1 MKHVLVVGMGMS
13 GKAAAEAL
21 RNAGEAVDTYDKK
34 ENPEF
39 PAVRGEDGRAVY
51 DQLVV
56 SPGVPL
62 DLPFI
67 EEAKAAGS
75 EIIGELELAYRMGS
89 GTYFAIT
96 GTNGKT
102 TTTTLTGEIFK
113 ASGRPTEVV
122 GNIGVSVISKSVG
135 CAADTC
141 LVTECSS
148 FQLDTTVD
156 FRPHIAAVLNL
167 SPDHLDRHGTAEN
180 YYQAKLKIAKNQR
193 PEDFFVYNADDAETH
208 AHVKTLATQA
218 QLVPF
223 SRKKELPYG
232 VFVRDGVIVCRTM
245 PCAGS
250 ANDPGFDEFCEVPVC
265 RADEVY
271 IPGGHNLENAL
282 AATTVAFFA
291 GISPEVIAETLRTF
305 KGVEHR
311 LEYAGKIGAIRF
323 VNDSKGTN
331 PDAAIKALEATNGDI
346 YLIAGGYDKHSSY
359 DEFIDAFGGKVRGL
373 YLLGQTA
380 EDIRKAAEAKGFTA
394 CVMCRDMK
402 ECVERAYA
410 DAKVAGK
417 PATVLLSPACA
428 SWGMYNHFEE
438 RGEDFKDRA
447 KELGATL

>member
-21 RNAGEAVDTYDKK
+21 RKAGCAVDTYDKK
-34 ENPEF
+34 ENPDD
-39 PAVRGEDGRAVY
+39 PVVARDGKAVY

-62 DLPFI
+62 NLPFI
-67 EEAKAAGS
+67 EAAAEAGS
-75 EIIGELELAYRMGS
+75 EIIGELELAYRMGN
-89 GTYFAIT
+89 GTYYAIT

-113 ASGRPTEVV
+113 AAGRPTEVV

-135 CAADTC
+135 CADDTC

-148 FQLDTTVD
+148 FQLDTTVS
-156 FRPHIAAVLNL
+156 FRPHIAALLNL

-180 YYQAKLKIAKNQR
+180 YYQAKLKIAKNQQ
-193 PEDFFVYNADDAETH
+193 PDDFFVYNADDPETVSH
-208 AHVKTLATQA
+208 VRSFPTKAHP
-218 QLVPF
+218 VPF

-250 ANDPGFDEFCEVPVC
+250 ANEAGFDEFCEVPVC
-265 RADEVY
+265 RADEVF
-271 IPGGHNLENAL
+271 IPGNHNLENAL
-282 AATTVAFFA
+282 AATAVAFFA
-291 GISPEVIAETLRTF
+291 GISPETIAETLRTF
-305 KGVEHR
+305 RGVEHR
-311 LEYAGKIGAIRF
+311 LEYAGSIGKIRF

-346 YLIAGGYDKHSSY
+346 YLIAGGYDKGSSY

-373 YLLGQTA
+373 YLLGQTK
-380 EDIRKAAEAKGFTA
+380 EKVRDAAEAKGFTA
-394 CVMCRDMK
+394 ITMCEDMK

-410 DAKVAGK
+410 DAKAAGK
-417 PATVLLSPACA
+417 AATVLLSPACA
-428 SWGMYNHFEE
+428 SWGMYGHFEE
-438 RGEDFKDRA
+438 RGEDFKNCA
-447 KELGATL
+447 KALGAVR